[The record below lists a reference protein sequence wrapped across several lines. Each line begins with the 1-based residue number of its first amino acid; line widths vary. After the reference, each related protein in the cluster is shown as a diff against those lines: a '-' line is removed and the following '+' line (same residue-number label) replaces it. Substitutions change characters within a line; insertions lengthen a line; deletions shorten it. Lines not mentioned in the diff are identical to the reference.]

1 MSSMGGALYHHEEFS
16 DEGLAIL
23 SDQECLRLLGVSNVG
38 RVGICLGAIP
48 AVLPVN
54 YRLVGS
60 DVMFLTGPGI
70 KLDAARRGQSVAFEV
85 DEIDAREERGWSV
98 LVVGPLVDVGPVS
111 GSRAEALGLYPWA
124 PGRRQ
129 HLIRLR
135 PEMVSGRRI
144 LAGEASDG
152 RDSDRNS
159 PP

>member
-1 MSSMGGALYHHEEFS
+1 
-16 DEGLAIL
+16 
-23 SDQECLRLLGVSNVG
+23 VS
-38 RVGICLGAIP
+38 
-48 AVLPVN
+48 
-54 YRLVGS
+54 
-60 DVMFLTGPGI
+60 
-70 KLDAARRGQSVAFEV
+70 FEV
-85 DEIDAREERGWSV
+85 DEIDASEERGWSV

-144 LAGEASDG
+144 LAGEASGG
-152 RDSDRNS
+152 RDSERNI

>member
-1 MSSMGGALYHHEEFS
+1 MYKHEEFS

-23 SDQECLRLLGVSNVG
+23 SEQECLRLLGLSRVG
-38 RVGICLGAIP
+38 RVGICLGAVP

-60 DVMFLTGPGI
+60 DVMFLTGPGV
-70 KLDAARRGQSVAFEV
+70 KLDAATRGQSVAFEV
-85 DEIDAREERGWSV
+85 DEIDVSEERGWSV

-111 GSRAEALGLYPWA
+111 GTRAEALGLYPWA
-124 PGRRQ
+124 PGRRH

-144 LAGEASDG
+144 LAGDASDG
-152 RDSDRNS
+152 PGPNRNS
-159 PP
+159 PS